1 MLQECEYL
9 EQDMDEI
16 QREYEERKQEWELLE
31 KTIKIRKKK
40 KSLIL
45 IRDLMKGRRRAE
57 VNILLRQGLEVFY
70 RRGRTF
76 MEQIYGGTVGSA
88 FRTVCMDRRFCFCD
102 RRVRSCGRRL

>member
-57 VNILLRQGLEVFY
+57 VNILLRQGLEVFLPA
-70 RRGRTF
+70 RQDF
-76 MEQIYGGTVGSA
+76 YGADLWRNSRQCLPHRLHGSA
-88 FRTVCMDRRFCFCD
+88 F
-102 RRVRSCGRRL
+102 LLL